1 MAAYVSNYDPARTL
15 QFEIPKFYMIRKFL
29 LFILSHTGPS
39 SWVYCQGV
47 MSVSEQKKVKRRNTV
62 EDLRISPELRLCPKF
77 DSVSIADFPVAPRGE
92 MGVRVLDN
100 CAEEHI
106 M

>member
-1 MAAYVSNYDPARTL
+1 M
-15 QFEIPKFYMIRKFL
+15 K
-29 LFILSHTGPS
+29 
-39 SWVYCQGV
+39 
-47 MSVSEQKKVKRRNTV
+47 QKPTT
-62 EDLRISPELRLCPKF
+62 EDLRLEPEKRLCPKF
-77 DSVSIADFPVAPRGE
+77 DSTSIALFAVADSGE

>member
-1 MAAYVSNYDPARTL
+1 M
-15 QFEIPKFYMIRKFL
+15 F
-29 LFILSHTGPS
+29 
-39 SWVYCQGV
+39 
-47 MSVSEQKKVKRRNTV
+47 EQKKEKQRNPV
-62 EDLRISPELRLCPKF
+62 EDLRISPEFRLCSKF
-77 DSVSIADFPVAPRGE
+77 DPVSIADFPVAPWDE